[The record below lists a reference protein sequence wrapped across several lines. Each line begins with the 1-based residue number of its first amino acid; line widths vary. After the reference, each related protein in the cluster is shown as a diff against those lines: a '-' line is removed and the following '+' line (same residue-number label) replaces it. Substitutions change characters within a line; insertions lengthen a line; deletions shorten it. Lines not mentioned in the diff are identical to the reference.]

1 MEKKKV
7 IRVLAIGL
15 AGAALG
21 IVAVNLFYQT
31 LLPLLSRPVRA
42 VAMIA
47 VYWLIAASPI
57 VVMRACGDRLTD
69 YGFSRQKIGLQLG
82 MGIAVGV
89 GLSALLTLLPH
100 LVGLGTYVD
109 SGKRYTQAWQFAYE
123 FVQCTLAVG
132 LVEEF
137 VFRGFA
143 YQKLE
148 LLYPK
153 EWVAVL
159 GSSLLFGLSHFWHG
173 SPLQMLMTTGIGVLL
188 CLCRKKLPHCTTLS
202 LAVAHGV
209 YDGLITVWGCWF
221 A

>member
-7 IRVLAIGL
+7 FWVLMIGL
-15 AGAALG
+15 AGSALG
-21 IVAVNLFYQT
+21 IVGVNLFYQNMM
-31 LLPLLSRPVRA
+31 LLSRPVRA

-57 VVMRACGDRLTD
+57 VVMRVCGDRLSD
-69 YGFSRQKIGLQLG
+69 YGFAKQKVGLQLC
-82 MGIAVGV
+82 MGVAVGL

-100 LVGLGTYVD
+100 LVGLGAYVD

-148 LLYPK
+148 LVFQK

-159 GSSLLFGLSHFWHG
+159 GSSLLFGLSHFWSG
-173 SPLQMLMTTGIGVLL
+173 SLLQMGMTAGIGVLL

-209 YDGLITVWGCWF
+209 YDAMITVWGCWF

>member
-7 IRVLAIGL
+7 FWVLMIGL
-15 AGAALG
+15 AGSALG
-21 IVAVNLFYQT
+21 IVGVNLFYQNMM
-31 LLPLLSRPVRA
+31 LLSRPVRA

-57 VVMRACGDRLTD
+57 VVMRVCGDRLSD
-69 YGFSRQKIGLQLG
+69 YGFAKQKVGLQLC
-82 MGIAVGV
+82 MGVAVGL

-100 LVGLGTYVD
+100 LVGLGAYVD
-109 SGKRYTQAWQFAYE
+109 SGKRYTQVWQFAYE

-137 VFRGFA
+137 VFRGFT
-143 YQKLE
+143 YQKLG
-148 LLYPK
+148 LVFQK

-159 GSSLLFGLSHFWHG
+159 GSSLLG
-173 SPLQMLMTTGIGVLL
+173 MTAGIGVLL

-209 YDGLITVWGCWF
+209 YDAMITVWGCWF